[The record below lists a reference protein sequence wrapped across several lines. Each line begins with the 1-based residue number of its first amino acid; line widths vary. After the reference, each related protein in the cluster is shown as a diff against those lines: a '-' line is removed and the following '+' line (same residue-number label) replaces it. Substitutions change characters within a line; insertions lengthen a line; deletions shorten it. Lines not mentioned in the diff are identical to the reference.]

1 MSSHRKALVLILFF
15 WFLSVFLHLSSEAGR
30 SRDLRVQE
38 DAREDTVRDMV
49 ERIRSESGESPEV
62 YVDPDVLPVAGEE
75 ESYDWPS
82 DLFEPP
88 AGPDNGRASSD
99 SGNSATDGIA
109 QDGHADGNST
119 SENYASP
126 TGNSQRLRAYGTI
139 VIPSI
144 GCELP
149 LWDGAGKVEL
159 RYGAGRMPGSSEAG
173 APGNLVIFGHRMR
186 RYGSIFNRLGE
197 VCIGDSIVIEHSV
210 QAFTYTVDAIDTV
223 EPSSLSAYI
232 GMEKEGDPGSCR
244 ITLITC
250 TPIGVGSHRL
260 IITGHLA
267 SGG

>member
-1 MSSHRKALVLILFF
+1 MTSSRKALVLILFF
-15 WFLSVFLHLSSEAGR
+15 WLPAVILFLSSESGEI
-30 SRDLRVQE
+30 RDLRLRE
-38 DAREDTVRDMV
+38 DAREDAVRDMV
-49 ERIRSESGESPEV
+49 GRIRSGSGESPEMF
-62 YVDPDVLPVAGEE
+62 VDPDVLPVSGEE
-75 ESYDWPS
+75 ELYDVS
-82 DLFEPP
+82 
-88 AGPDNGRASSD
+88 

-126 TGNSQRLRAYGTI
+126 AGNSRRLRAYGTI

-149 LWDGAGKVEL
+149 LWDGAGKFEL

-197 VCIGDSIVIEHSV
+197 VSIGDSIVIERAE

-260 IITGHLA
+260 VITGHLA

>member
-1 MSSHRKALVLILFF
+1 MTSSRKALVLILFF
-15 WFLSVFLHLSSEAGR
+15 WFFTVFLHLSSEAGR
-30 SRDLRVQE
+30 SRDLRLRE
-38 DAREDTVRDMV
+38 DAREDAVRDMV
-49 ERIRSESGESPEV
+49 GRIRSESGESPEMF
-62 YVDPDVLPVAGEE
+62 VDPDVLPVAGEE
-75 ESYDWPS
+75 LYDT
-82 DLFEPP
+82 
-88 AGPDNGRASSD
+88 SSEF
-99 SGNSATDGIA
+99 GHSAADGIA
-109 QDGHADGNST
+109 QDEHAKGGSSSDGGGSSDGHNTSDGS
-119 SENYASP
+119 SR
-126 TGNSQRLRAYGTI
+126 RLRAYGTI
-139 VIPSI
+139 VILSI

-149 LWDGAGKVEL
+149 LWDGAGKFEL

-197 VCIGDSIVIEHSV
+197 VSIGDSIVIEHSG
-210 QAFTYTVDAIDTV
+210 QAFTYTVDAIETI

>member
-1 MSSHRKALVLILFF
+1 MTSSRKALAFILFF
-15 WFLSVFLHLSSEAGR
+15 WLPAVILFLSSESGEI
-30 SRDLRVQE
+30 RDLRLRE
-38 DAREDTVRDMV
+38 DAREDAVRDMV
-49 ERIRSESGESPEV
+49 GRIRSESGESPEV
-62 YVDPDVLPVAGEE
+62 FVDPDVLPVAGEE

-82 DLFEPP
+82 DLFETP
-88 AGPDNGRASSD
+88 AGPDNGRTSSD
-99 SGNSATDGIA
+99 GGGSS
-109 QDGHADGNST
+109 DGHNTSDGS
-119 SENYASP
+119 SR
-126 TGNSQRLRAYGTI
+126 RLRAYGTI

-144 GCELP
+144 DCELP
-149 LWDGAGKVEL
+149 LWDGAGKFEL

-197 VCIGDSIVIEHSV
+197 VCIGDSIVIEHSG

-232 GMEKEGDPGSCR
+232 GMENEGDPGSCR

-260 IITGHLA
+260 VITGHLA

>member
-1 MSSHRKALVLILFF
+1 MTSSRKALVLILFF
-15 WFLSVFLHLSSEAGR
+15 WLPAVILFLSSESGEI
-30 SRDLRVQE
+30 RDLRLRE
-38 DAREDTVRDMV
+38 DAREDAVRDMV
-49 ERIRSESGESPEV
+49 GRIRSSSGESPEV
-62 YVDPDVLPVAGEE
+62 FVDPDVLPVAGEE
-75 ESYDWPS
+75 LYDT
-82 DLFEPP
+82 
-88 AGPDNGRASSD
+88 SSEF
-99 SGNSATDGIA
+99 GNSAADGIA
-109 QDGHADGNST
+109 QDEHAKGWTSLDGGFSSDGHNTSDGS
-119 SENYASP
+119 SR
-126 TGNSQRLRAYGTI
+126 RLRAYGTI

-149 LWDGAGKVEL
+149 LWDGAGKFEL

-197 VCIGDSIVIEHSV
+197 VSIGDSIVIEHSG

-232 GMEKEGDPGSCR
+232 GMENEGDPVSCR

-260 IITGHLA
+260 VITGHLA

>member
-1 MSSHRKALVLILFF
+1 MTSSRKALVLILFF
-15 WFLSVFLHLSSEAGR
+15 WLPAVILFLSSEFGEI
-30 SRDLRVQE
+30 RDLRLRE
-38 DAREDTVRDMV
+38 DAREDAVRDMV
-49 ERIRSESGESPEV
+49 GRIRSESGESPEMF
-62 YVDPDVLPVAGEE
+62 VDPDVLPVAGEE

-82 DLFEPP
+82 DLFETP
-88 AGPDNGRASSD
+88 AGPDNGRTSSEGGDSSD
-99 SGNSATDGIA
+99 GHNTSDG
-109 QDGHADGNST
+109 S
-119 SENYASP
+119 
-126 TGNSQRLRAYGTI
+126 SQRLRAYGTI

-149 LWDGAGKVEL
+149 LWDGAGKFEL

-197 VCIGDSIVIEHSV
+197 VCIGDSIVIEHSG
-210 QAFTYTVDAIDTV
+210 QAFTYTVDAIETI

>member
-1 MSSHRKALVLILFF
+1 MTSSRKALVLILFF
-15 WFLSVFLHLSSEAGR
+15 WLPAVILFLSSESGEI
-30 SRDLRVQE
+30 RDLRLRE
-38 DAREDTVRDMV
+38 DAREDAVRDMV
-49 ERIRSESGESPEV
+49 GRIRSGSGESPEV
-62 YVDPDVLPVAGEE
+62 FVDPDVLPVAGEE

-88 AGPDNGRASSD
+88 AGPDNGRTSSD

-126 TGNSQRLRAYGTI
+126 TRNSQRLHAYGTI

-197 VCIGDSIVIEHSV
+197 VCIGDSIVIERAGQV
-210 QAFTYTVDAIDTV
+210 FTYTVDAIDTV

-232 GMEKEGDPGSCR
+232 GMENEGDSGSCR

-260 IITGHLA
+260 VITGHLA

>member
-1 MSSHRKALVLILFF
+1 MFSHRKALVLILFF

-49 ERIRSESGESPEV
+49 GRIRSESGESPEV
-62 YVDPDVLPVAGEE
+62 YVDPDALPVAGEE
-75 ESYDWPS
+75 LYDT
-82 DLFEPP
+82 
-88 AGPDNGRASSD
+88 SSEF
-99 SGNSATDGIA
+99 GNSAADGIA
-109 QDGHADGNST
+109 QDGHAEGGTSLDVGSSSEGGGSSDGHNT
-119 SENYASP
+119 SDGS
-126 TGNSQRLRAYGTI
+126 SRRLRAYGTI
-139 VIPSI
+139 SIPSI

-210 QAFTYTVDAIDTV
+210 QAFTYTVDAIETI

>member
-38 DAREDTVRDMV
+38 DAREDAVRDMV
-49 ERIRSESGESPEV
+49 GRIRSGSGESPEV
-62 YVDPDVLPVAGEE
+62 YVDPDALPVAGEE

-88 AGPDNGRASSD
+88 AGPDNGRTSSD
-99 SGNSATDGIA
+99 GGGSS
-109 QDGHADGNST
+109 DGHNTSDGS
-119 SENYASP
+119 
-126 TGNSQRLRAYGTI
+126 SQRLRAYGTI

-173 APGNLVIFGHRMR
+173 TPGNLVIFGHRMR

-210 QAFTYTVDAIDTV
+210 QAFTYTVDAIETI

>member
-62 YVDPDVLPVAGEE
+62 FVDPDVLPVAGEE

-88 AGPDNGRASSD
+88 AGPDNGRTSSD
-99 SGNSATDGIA
+99 GGGSS
-109 QDGHADGNST
+109 DGHNTSDGS
-119 SENYASP
+119 
-126 TGNSQRLRAYGTI
+126 SQRLRAYGTI

-173 APGNLVIFGHRMR
+173 EPGNLVIFGHRMR
-186 RYGSIFNRLGE
+186 RYGAIFNRLGE

-250 TPIGVGSHRL
+250 TPVGVGTQRL
-260 IITGHLA
+260 LVLGHLA
-267 SGG
+267 SS

>member
-49 ERIRSESGESPEV
+49 GRIRSESGESPEV

-88 AGPDNGRASSD
+88 AGPDNGRTSSD
-99 SGNSATDGIA
+99 GGGSS
-109 QDGHADGNST
+109 DGHNTSDGS
-119 SENYASP
+119 SW
-126 TGNSQRLRAYGTI
+126 RLLAYGTI

-173 APGNLVIFGHRMR
+173 EPGNLVIFGHRMR

-197 VCIGDSIVIEHSV
+197 VSIGDSIIIERAG

>member
-62 YVDPDVLPVAGEE
+62 FVDPDALPVAGEE

-88 AGPDNGRASSD
+88 AGPDNGRTSSD
-99 SGNSATDGIA
+99 GGGSS
-109 QDGHADGNST
+109 DGHNTSDGS
-119 SENYASP
+119 
-126 TGNSQRLRAYGTI
+126 SQRLRAYGTI

-173 APGNLVIFGHRMR
+173 TPGNLVIFGHRMR

-210 QAFTYTVDAIDTV
+210 QAFTYTVDAIETI

>member
-62 YVDPDVLPVAGEE
+62 FVDPDALPIAGEE

-88 AGPDNGRASSD
+88 AGPDNGRTSSD
-99 SGNSATDGIA
+99 GGGSS
-109 QDGHADGNST
+109 DGHNTSDGS
-119 SENYASP
+119 SW
-126 TGNSQRLRAYGTI
+126 RLLAYGTI

-173 APGNLVIFGHRMR
+173 EPGNLVIFGHRMR

-197 VCIGDSIVIEHSV
+197 VSIGDSIIIERAG
-210 QAFTYTVDAIDTV
+210 QAFTYTVDAIETI

-260 IITGHLA
+260 VITGHLA

>member
-1 MSSHRKALVLILFF
+1 MTSSRKALALILFF
-15 WFLSVFLHLSSEAGR
+15 WFPAVILFLSSESGEI
-30 SRDLRVQE
+30 RDLRLRE
-38 DAREDTVRDMV
+38 DAREDAVRDMV
-49 ERIRSESGESPEV
+49 GRIRSESGESPEV
-62 YVDPDVLPVAGEE
+62 FVDPDVLPVAGEE
-75 ESYDWPS
+75 LYDT
-82 DLFEPP
+82 
-88 AGPDNGRASSD
+88 SSEF
-99 SGNSATDGIA
+99 GNSAADGLA
-109 QDGHADGNST
+109 QDDHAEGGSSSDGGGSSDGHNTSDGS
-119 SENYASP
+119 SR
-126 TGNSQRLRAYGTI
+126 RLRAYGTI
-139 VIPSI
+139 SIPSI

-197 VCIGDSIVIEHSV
+197 VSIGDSIVIEHSG

-232 GMEKEGDPGSCR
+232 GMENEGDSGSCR

-260 IITGHLA
+260 VITGHLA

>member
-1 MSSHRKALVLILFF
+1 MTSSRKALVLILFF
-15 WFLSVFLHLSSEAGR
+15 WLPAVILFLSSESGEI
-30 SRDLRVQE
+30 RDLRLRE
-38 DAREDTVRDMV
+38 DAREDAVRDMV
-49 ERIRSESGESPEV
+49 GRIRSESGESPEMF
-62 YVDPDVLPVAGEE
+62 VDPDVLPVAGEE
-75 ESYDWPS
+75 LYDT
-82 DLFEPP
+82 
-88 AGPDNGRASSD
+88 SSEF
-99 SGNSATDGIA
+99 GNSAADGLA
-109 QDGHADGNST
+109 QDDHAEGGSSSDGGGSSDGHNTSDGS
-119 SENYASP
+119 SR
-126 TGNSQRLRAYGTI
+126 RLRAYGTI

-144 GCELP
+144 DCELP

-197 VCIGDSIVIEHSV
+197 VCIGDSIVIERSG

-232 GMEKEGDPGSCR
+232 GMEKEGDPESCR

-260 IITGHLA
+260 VITAHRA

>member
-1 MSSHRKALVLILFF
+1 MTSSRKALAFILFF
-15 WFLSVFLHLSSEAGR
+15 WFFTVFLHLSSEAGR
-30 SRDLRVQE
+30 SRDLRLRE
-38 DAREDTVRDMV
+38 DAREDAVRDMV
-49 ERIRSESGESPEV
+49 GRIRSESGESPEMF
-62 YVDPDVLPVAGEE
+62 VDPDVLPVAGEE
-75 ESYDWPS
+75 LYDT
-82 DLFEPP
+82 
-88 AGPDNGRASSD
+88 SSEF
-99 SGNSATDGIA
+99 GNSAADGLA
-109 QDGHADGNST
+109 QDDHAEGGSSSDGGGSSDGHNTSDGS
-119 SENYASP
+119 SR
-126 TGNSQRLRAYGTI
+126 RLRAYGTI
-139 VIPSI
+139 SIPSI
-144 GCELP
+144 GCEFP

-197 VCIGDSIVIEHSV
+197 VSIGDSIVIERAG
-210 QAFTYTVDAIDTV
+210 QAFTYTVDAIETI

-260 IITGHLA
+260 VITGHLA

>member
-62 YVDPDVLPVAGEE
+62 FVDPDALPVAGEW

-82 DLFEPP
+82 DRFEPP
-88 AGPDNGRASSD
+88 AGPDNGRTSSD
-99 SGNSATDGIA
+99 GGGSS
-109 QDGHADGNST
+109 DGHNTSDGS
-119 SENYASP
+119 
-126 TGNSQRLRAYGTI
+126 SQRLRAYGTI

-173 APGNLVIFGHRMR
+173 EPGNLVIFGHRMR

-197 VCIGDSIVIEHSV
+197 VSIGDSIIIERAG
-210 QAFTYTVDAIDTV
+210 QAFTYTVDSIETI

>member
-1 MSSHRKALVLILFF
+1 MTSSRKALACILFF
-15 WFLSVFLHLSSEAGR
+15 WFFTVFLHLSSEAGR
-30 SRDLRVQE
+30 SRDLRLRE
-38 DAREDTVRDMV
+38 DAREDAVRDMV
-49 ERIRSESGESPEV
+49 GRIRSESGESPEMF
-62 YVDPDVLPVAGEE
+62 VDPDVLPVAGEE

-82 DLFEPP
+82 DLFETP
-88 AGPDNGRASSD
+88 AGPDNGRTSSEGGDSSD
-99 SGNSATDGIA
+99 GHNTSDG
-109 QDGHADGNST
+109 S
-119 SENYASP
+119 SR
-126 TGNSQRLRAYGTI
+126 RLRAYGTI

-144 GCELP
+144 DCELP
-149 LWDGAGKVEL
+149 LWDGAGKFEL

-197 VCIGDSIVIEHSV
+197 VCIGDSIVIERAGQV
-210 QAFTYTVDAIDTV
+210 FTYTVDAIETI
-223 EPSSLSAYI
+223 ELSSLSAYI

-260 IITGHLA
+260 VITGHLA

>member
-49 ERIRSESGESPEV
+49 GRIRSESGESPEV
-62 YVDPDVLPVAGEE
+62 FVDPDVLPVAGEE
-75 ESYDWPS
+75 EFYD
-82 DLFEPP
+82 
-88 AGPDNGRASSD
+88 ASSD
-99 SGNSATDGIA
+99 NSAADGTA
-109 QDGHADGNST
+109 QDEQAEVSSSDGGFASDGR
-119 SENYASP
+119 YASDGSSR
-126 TGNSQRLRAYGTI
+126 TLRAYGTI
-139 VIPSI
+139 SISSI

-149 LWDGAGKVEL
+149 LWDGAGKIEL

-173 APGNLVIFGHRMR
+173 EPGNIVIFGHRMR

-197 VCIGDSIVIEHSV
+197 VSIGDSIVIERSG
-210 QAFTYTVDAIDTV
+210 QAFTYIVDAIETI

-232 GMEKEGDPGSCR
+232 GAEKEGDPGSCR

>member
-62 YVDPDVLPVAGEE
+62 FVDPDALPVAGEE

-88 AGPDNGRASSD
+88 AGPDNGRTSSD
-99 SGNSATDGIA
+99 GGGSS
-109 QDGHADGNST
+109 DGHNTSDGS
-119 SENYASP
+119 
-126 TGNSQRLRAYGTI
+126 SQRLRAYGTI

-173 APGNLVIFGHRMR
+173 EPGNLVIFGHRMR

-197 VCIGDSIVIEHSV
+197 VSIGDSIIIERAG
-210 QAFTYTVDAIDTV
+210 QAFTYTVDAVETI

-232 GMEKEGDPGSCR
+232 GMEKEGDPGSYR

>member
-1 MSSHRKALVLILFF
+1 MTSSRKALVLILFF
-15 WFLSVFLHLSSEAGR
+15 WLHAVILFLSSESGEI
-30 SRDLRVQE
+30 RDLRLRE
-38 DAREDTVRDMV
+38 DAREDAVRDMV
-49 ERIRSESGESPEV
+49 GRIRSESGESPEV
-62 YVDPDVLPVAGEE
+62 FVDPDVLPVAGEE
-75 ESYDWPS
+75 LYDT
-82 DLFEPP
+82 
-88 AGPDNGRASSD
+88 SSEF
-99 SGNSATDGIA
+99 GNSAADGLA
-109 QDGHADGNST
+109 QDDHAEGGSSSDGGGSSDGHNTSDGS
-119 SENYASP
+119 SR
-126 TGNSQRLRAYGTI
+126 RLRAYGTI
-139 VIPSI
+139 SIPSI

-197 VCIGDSIVIEHSV
+197 VSIGDSIVIEHSG

-232 GMEKEGDPGSCR
+232 GMENEGDSGSCR

-260 IITGHLA
+260 VITGHLA

>member
-38 DAREDTVRDMV
+38 DAREDAVRDMV
-49 ERIRSESGESPEV
+49 GRIRSGSGESPEV

-88 AGPDNGRASSD
+88 AGPDNGRTSSD
-99 SGNSATDGIA
+99 GGGSS
-109 QDGHADGNST
+109 DGHNTSDGS
-119 SENYASP
+119 
-126 TGNSQRLRAYGTI
+126 SQRLRAYGTI

-173 APGNLVIFGHRMR
+173 TPGNLVIFGHRMR

-210 QAFTYTVDAIDTV
+210 QAFTYTVDAIETI

>member
-1 MSSHRKALVLILFF
+1 MTSSRKALVLILFF
-15 WFLSVFLHLSSEAGR
+15 WLPAVILFLSSESGEI
-30 SRDLRVQE
+30 RDLRLRE
-38 DAREDTVRDMV
+38 DAREDAVRDMV
-49 ERIRSESGESPEV
+49 GRIRSESGKSPEMF
-62 YVDPDVLPVAGEE
+62 VDPDVLPVAGEE

-82 DLFEPP
+82 DLFETP
-88 AGPDNGRASSD
+88 AGPVNGRTSSD

-144 GCELP
+144 DCELP

-173 APGNLVIFGHRMR
+173 VQGNLVIFGHRMR
-186 RYGSIFNRLGE
+186 RYGSIFNRLGD
-197 VCIGDSIVIEHSV
+197 VSIGDSIVIEHSG

-232 GMEKEGDPGSCR
+232 GMENEGDPGSCR

-260 IITGHLA
+260 VITGHLA

>member
-1 MSSHRKALVLILFF
+1 MTSSRKALVLILFF
-15 WFLSVFLHLSSEAGR
+15 WLPAVILFLSSESGEI
-30 SRDLRVQE
+30 RDLRLRE
-38 DAREDTVRDMV
+38 DAREDAVRDMV
-49 ERIRSESGESPEV
+49 GRIRSGSGESPEV
-62 YVDPDVLPVAGEE
+62 FVDPDVLPVAGEE

-82 DLFEPP
+82 DLFETP
-88 AGPDNGRASSD
+88 AGPDNGRTSSEGGDSSD
-99 SGNSATDGIA
+99 GHNTSDG
-109 QDGHADGNST
+109 S
-119 SENYASP
+119 
-126 TGNSQRLRAYGTI
+126 SQRLRAYGTI

-149 LWDGAGKVEL
+149 LWDGAGKFEL

-197 VCIGDSIVIEHSV
+197 VCIGDSIVIEHSG
-210 QAFTYTVDAIDTV
+210 QAFTYTVDAIETI

>member
-1 MSSHRKALVLILFF
+1 MTSSRKALAFILFF
-15 WFLSVFLHLSSEAGR
+15 WFFTVFLHLSSEAGR
-30 SRDLRVQE
+30 SRDLRLRE
-38 DAREDTVRDMV
+38 DAREDAVRDMV
-49 ERIRSESGESPEV
+49 GRIRSESVESPEMF
-62 YVDPDVLPVAGEE
+62 VDPDVLPVAGEE

-82 DLFEPP
+82 DLFETP
-88 AGPDNGRASSD
+88 AGPDNGRTSSD
-99 SGNSATDGIA
+99 GGGSS
-109 QDGHADGNST
+109 DGHNTSDGS
-119 SENYASP
+119 SR
-126 TGNSQRLRAYGTI
+126 RLRAYGTI

-144 GCELP
+144 GCVLP

-197 VCIGDSIVIEHSV
+197 VCIGDSIVIERAG
-210 QAFTYTVDAIDTV
+210 QAFTYTVDAIETI

-232 GMEKEGDPGSCR
+232 GMEKEGDTGSCR

-260 IITGHLA
+260 VITAHLA

>member
-15 WFLSVFLHLSSEAGR
+15 WLPAVILFLSSEFGEI
-30 SRDLRVQE
+30 RDLRLRE
-38 DAREDTVRDMV
+38 DAREDAVRDMV
-49 ERIRSESGESPEV
+49 GRIRSESGESPEV
-62 YVDPDVLPVAGEE
+62 FVDPDVLPVAGEE

-82 DLFEPP
+82 DLFETP
-88 AGPDNGRASSD
+88 AGPDNGRTSSD

-186 RYGSIFNRLGE
+186 RYGSIFNRLGD
-197 VCIGDSIVIEHSV
+197 VSIGDSIVIERAE

-223 EPSSLSAYI
+223 EPSFLSAYI

-260 IITGHLA
+260 VITGHLT

>member
-1 MSSHRKALVLILFF
+1 MTSSRKALVLILFF
-15 WFLSVFLHLSSEAGR
+15 WLPAVILFLSSESGEI
-30 SRDLRVQE
+30 RDLRLRE
-38 DAREDTVRDMV
+38 DAREDAVRDMV
-49 ERIRSESGESPEV
+49 GRIRSESGESPEV
-62 YVDPDVLPVAGEE
+62 FVDPDVLPVAGEE
-75 ESYDWPS
+75 LYDT
-82 DLFEPP
+82 
-88 AGPDNGRASSD
+88 SSEF
-99 SGNSATDGIA
+99 GNSAADGIA
-109 QDGHADGNST
+109 QDDHAEGGSSLHVGSSSEGGDSSEGHNTSDGS
-119 SENYASP
+119 SR
-126 TGNSQRLRAYGTI
+126 RLLAYGTI

-197 VCIGDSIVIEHSV
+197 VSIGDSIVIEHSG

-232 GMEKEGDPGSCR
+232 GMEKEGDPESCR

-260 IITGHLA
+260 VITGHLA